1 MKLLEERI
9 KKDGIVL
16 PGNVLKVDSFLNHQI
31 DPELSKA
38 MGEEFARLFGD
49 AGIDRVLTVEAS
61 GIAIG
66 VMTALTLHVPLV
78 FARKKKSALINEP
91 VYTHRVFS
99 YTKKE
104 YADIL
109 VLQKFLPAGENVLII
124 DDFLAN
130 GEAALGLAKLVA
142 EAGSKAS
149 ASPSRKPSSPAT
161 SACST
166 KDTTS
171 KRSRASP
178 RSKAARSASRQRTEG
193 AAIVTTTA
201 TAAVHPVDQKLPW
214 GRTLVYAF
222 QHVLAMYA
230 GAVAV
235 PLVLAGAVH
244 LSTEELIYLINADL
258 FTCGIA
264 TLVQSLSIRDYI
276 GSKLPI
282 VQGCT
287 FTAVTPMII
296 IANTHGGGAA
306 GLQVVY
312 GAAIFAGVACFVIS
326 NFFSKMLR
334 FFPPVVTGSVITVI
348 GLSLMPVAVNWIA
361 GANPSAPD
369 YCEPTHILM
378 AAVVLAIILVIY
390 RVCRGFL
397 RQISVLLGLVIGTL
411 IADALGMADFHAVGE
426 AAALGITTPFAFG
439 YPVFEPVS
447 CLAMTLVMLV
457 TMAETTGDIVAVT
470 EIVDKPMTESMLTK
484 ALRADGFS
492 TALGGIFNT
501 FPYTAFAQ
509 NIGLIGMTGVR
520 SRYIVAVCGVMLM
533 ILGLFPKM
541 AAVVASVPTMVLGG
555 AGLAMFG
562 MVAASGFQAL
572 SKAELHK
579 KGNIM
584 VVAISVAVALIPIG
598 VPSFYSKFPTW
609 VQIICNSGITIGSI
623 TAILLNLLLRDAPD
637 PDSDRLPKR
646 TAERASRSR

>member
-1 MKLLEERI
+1 M
-9 KKDGIVL
+9 
-16 PGNVLKVDSFLNHQI
+16 
-31 DPELSKA
+31 
-38 MGEEFARLFGD
+38 
-49 AGIDRVLTVEAS
+49 
-61 GIAIG
+61 
-66 VMTALTLHVPLV
+66 
-78 FARKKKSALINEP
+78 
-91 VYTHRVFS
+91 
-99 YTKKE
+99 
-104 YADIL
+104 
-109 VLQKFLPAGENVLII
+109 
-124 DDFLAN
+124 
-130 GEAALGLAKLVA
+130 
-142 EAGSKAS
+142 
-149 ASPSRKPSSPAT
+149 
-161 SACST
+161 
-166 KDTTS
+166 
-171 KRSRASP
+171 
-178 RSKAARSASRQRTEG
+178 
-193 AAIVTTTA
+193 TTTA

-369 YCEPTHILM
+369 YCDPSHILM

-439 YPVFEPVS
+439 YPIFEPVS

-457 TMAETTGDIVAVT
+457 TMAETTGDI
-470 EIVDKPMTESMLTK
+470 
-484 ALRADGFS
+484 
-492 TALGGIFNT
+492 
-501 FPYTAFAQ
+501 
-509 NIGLIGMTGVR
+509 
-520 SRYIVAVCGVMLM
+520 
-533 ILGLFPKM
+533 
-541 AAVVASVPTMVLGG
+541 VASVPTMVLGG

-572 SKAELHK
+572 SKANLHK

-623 TAILLNLLLRDAPD
+623 TAIILNLFLRDAPD
-637 PDSDRLPKR
+637 PDEEKPLFSKS
-646 TAERASRSR
+646 AQK

>member
-1 MKLLEERI
+1 M
-9 KKDGIVL
+9 V
-16 PGNVLKVDSFLNHQI
+16 N
-31 DPELSKA
+31 
-38 MGEEFARLFGD
+38 
-49 AGIDRVLTVEAS
+49 
-61 GIAIG
+61 
-66 VMTALTLHVPLV
+66 TA
-78 FARKKKSALINEP
+78 
-91 VYTHRVFS
+91 
-99 YTKKE
+99 
-104 YADIL
+104 
-109 VLQKFLPAGENVLII
+109 
-124 DDFLAN
+124 
-130 GEAALGLAKLVA
+130 
-142 EAGSKAS
+142 
-149 ASPSRKPSSPAT
+149 
-161 SACST
+161 
-166 KDTTS
+166 
-171 KRSRASP
+171 
-178 RSKAARSASRQRTEG
+178 
-193 AAIVTTTA
+193 
-201 TAAVHPVDQKLPW
+201 AAVHPVDQKLPW

-244 LSTEELIYLINADL
+244 LTTEELIYLINADL

-264 TLVQSLSIRDYI
+264 TIVQALSIRNFI

-361 GANPSAPD
+361 GVNPSAPD
-369 YCEPTHILM
+369 YCDPEHILM

-397 RQISVLLGLVIGTL
+397 RQISVLLGLVIGTIL
-411 IADALGMADFHAVGE
+411 ADALGMADFHAVGE
-426 AAALGITTPFAFG
+426 AAMLGITTPFAFG

-447 CLAMTLVMLV
+447 CLA
-457 TMAETTGDIVAVT
+457 
-470 EIVDKPMTESMLTK
+470 
-484 ALRADGFS
+484 

-598 VPSFYSKFPTW
+598 VPTFYSKFPTW

-623 TAILLNLLLRDAPD
+623 TAILLNLLLRDAPE
-637 PDSDRLPKR
+637 PDEEKLPFRKSDEK
-646 TAERASRSR
+646 

>member
-1 MKLLEERI
+1 
-9 KKDGIVL
+9 
-16 PGNVLKVDSFLNHQI
+16 
-31 DPELSKA
+31 
-38 MGEEFARLFGD
+38 
-49 AGIDRVLTVEAS
+49 
-61 GIAIG
+61 
-66 VMTALTLHVPLV
+66 MTT
-78 FARKKKSALINEP
+78 
-91 VYTHRVFS
+91 
-99 YTKKE
+99 
-104 YADIL
+104 
-109 VLQKFLPAGENVLII
+109 
-124 DDFLAN
+124 
-130 GEAALGLAKLVA
+130 
-142 EAGSKAS
+142 
-149 ASPSRKPSSPAT
+149 
-161 SACST
+161 
-166 KDTTS
+166 
-171 KRSRASP
+171 
-178 RSKAARSASRQRTEG
+178 
-193 AAIVTTTA
+193 

-222 QHVLAMYA
+222 QQVLAMYA

-244 LSTEELIYLINADL
+244 LSTEQLIYLINADL

-264 TLVQSLSIRDYI
+264 TLVQSLSIKGYI

-296 IANTHGGGAA
+296 IANTHGGGAT

-312 GAAIFAGVACFVIS
+312 GAAIFAGIACFVIS

-361 GANPSAPD
+361 GANPTAPD
-369 YCEPTHILM
+369 YCDPTHILM
-378 AAVVLAIILVIY
+378 AALVLAIILVIY

-397 RQISVLLGLVIGTL
+397 RQISVLLGLVIGTI
-411 IADALGMADFHAVGE
+411 IADFCGMADFHAVGE
-426 AAALGITTPFAFG
+426 AASLGITTPFAFG
-439 YPVFEPVS
+439 YPIFEPVS

-457 TMAETTGDIVAVT
+457 TMAETTGDIVAIS
-470 EIVDKPMTESMLTK
+470 EIVDKPMTEDMLTK

-520 SRYIVAVCGVMLM
+520 SRYIVATCGVMLM

-572 SKAELHK
+572 SKANLHK

-623 TAILLNLLLRDAPD
+623 TAIILNLFLRDAPD
-637 PDSDRLPKR
+637 PD
-646 TAERASRSR
+646 

>member
-1 MKLLEERI
+1 M
-9 KKDGIVL
+9 
-16 PGNVLKVDSFLNHQI
+16 
-31 DPELSKA
+31 
-38 MGEEFARLFGD
+38 
-49 AGIDRVLTVEAS
+49 
-61 GIAIG
+61 
-66 VMTALTLHVPLV
+66 
-78 FARKKKSALINEP
+78 
-91 VYTHRVFS
+91 
-99 YTKKE
+99 
-104 YADIL
+104 
-109 VLQKFLPAGENVLII
+109 
-124 DDFLAN
+124 
-130 GEAALGLAKLVA
+130 
-142 EAGSKAS
+142 
-149 ASPSRKPSSPAT
+149 
-161 SACST
+161 
-166 KDTTS
+166 
-171 KRSRASP
+171 
-178 RSKAARSASRQRTEG
+178 
-193 AAIVTTTA
+193 TTTA

-369 YCEPTHILM
+369 YCDPSHILM

-439 YPVFEPVS
+439 YPIFEPVS

-457 TMAETTGDIVAVT
+457 TMAETTGDIVAIS
-470 EIVDKPMTESMLTK
+470 EIVDKPMTEDMLTK

-520 SRYIVAVCGVMLM
+520 SRYIVAVCGFMLM

-623 TAILLNLLLRDAPD
+623 TAIILNLFLRDAPD
-637 PDSDRLPKR
+637 PDEEKPLFSKS
-646 TAERASRSR
+646 AQK

>member
-1 MKLLEERI
+1 M
-9 KKDGIVL
+9 
-16 PGNVLKVDSFLNHQI
+16 
-31 DPELSKA
+31 
-38 MGEEFARLFGD
+38 
-49 AGIDRVLTVEAS
+49 
-61 GIAIG
+61 
-66 VMTALTLHVPLV
+66 
-78 FARKKKSALINEP
+78 
-91 VYTHRVFS
+91 
-99 YTKKE
+99 
-104 YADIL
+104 
-109 VLQKFLPAGENVLII
+109 
-124 DDFLAN
+124 
-130 GEAALGLAKLVA
+130 
-142 EAGSKAS
+142 
-149 ASPSRKPSSPAT
+149 
-161 SACST
+161 
-166 KDTTS
+166 
-171 KRSRASP
+171 
-178 RSKAARSASRQRTEG
+178 
-193 AAIVTTTA
+193 TTTA

-361 GANPSAPD
+361 GTNPSAPD

-609 VQIICNSGITIGSI
+609 VQILCNSGITIGSI